1 MRPLPLTVLLLTLV
15 GCGSQRD
22 AGQTLIITPGE
33 DGAGGSGQ
41 AGQTT
46 AGSGGEG
53 GAGGPGGS
61 GQAGDG
67 PAGKGGAGGS
77 SGSSGQGGA
86 GAAGAG
92 GSGAGGSAA
101 GSGGSDAGSGGG
113 GAAGGGSGAG
123 GGGSGAGGAPVEPSV
138 AFMKPADGAEVSNPV
153 AFSLKAQ
160 GVTTV
165 GLVADDQF
173 SLPLTW
179 DPVSSA
185 THDFDYTFSTLG
197 GRTLVLSGYIDGQA
211 APAATATI
219 TLDVVNPT
227 GSVCDGVDGASFQPP
242 SVCDKLS
249 GNTTSEIPDNN
260 FYATSWFGCYFK
272 SDGSIYKD
280 PFDNCEFACGNKGLC
295 PAGQDG
301 PTCEANLK
309 WFAADADR
317 FGCGARIRLTNCAN
331 GKSVV
336 LAVLDRGPNCKSVE
350 QKYGAPVLDM
360 SHDAMTYLFDGK
372 TYGGSDKKGV
382 VVESVDGSTPLGP
395 TE

>member
-1 MRPLPLTVLLLTLV
+1 
-15 GCGSQRD
+15 
-22 AGQTLIITPGE
+22 
-33 DGAGGSGQ
+33 
-41 AGQTT
+41 
-46 AGSGGEG
+46 
-53 GAGGPGGS
+53 
-61 GQAGDG
+61 
-67 PAGKGGAGGS
+67 
-77 SGSSGQGGA
+77 
-86 GAAGAG
+86 
-92 GSGAGGSAA
+92 
-101 GSGGSDAGSGGG
+101 
-113 GAAGGGSGAG
+113 
-123 GGGSGAGGAPVEPSV
+123 VEPSV
-138 AFMKPADGAEVSNPV
+138 AFVKPADGAEVSNPV
-153 AFSLKAQ
+153 AFSLKAE

-173 SLPLTW
+173 SLPLAW

-197 GRTLVLSGYIDGQA
+197 GRKLVLSGYIDGQA

-219 TLDVVNPT
+219 TLDVVNPA

-242 SVCDKLS
+242 AVCDKLS

-260 FYATSWFGCYFK
+260 LYATSWFGCYFK

-382 VVESVDGSTPLGP
+382 VVESVDSSTPLGP